1 MGLTIKSVSD
11 PDSYMDTYLAKSK
24 DGVNSST
31 KQENTKGRRKGLLL
45 SEQCPEFSNSRRG
58 FD

>member
-24 DGVNSST
+24 DGVNSLT
-31 KQENTKGRRKGLLL
+31 KQENTRGRKGLLL